1 VTIAIGYQPP
11 PEWTV
16 APAGDRRALLHHTAD
31 AGVDH
36 IGLSDHVSFHR
47 GTGFDGIV
55 HAAAVLATEPRLRV
69 LIGAVLVPLR
79 HPLVLARQI
88 ADVDAIAPGQ
98 LQVALG
104 VGGDDRRELQ
114 NCGIDP
120 ATRGTRADEA
130 VDLLRRLLAGEVVDH
145 SGPFFEL
152 VGASIRPSPFLPVPL
167 LVAGRS
173 GRAVR
178 RAGALGDG
186 WLGIWG
192 SPRRYAEAMEEA
204 RALAVGRQLEGA
216 MCVWCGIDDEP
227 AKAQDQ
233 LAFAMQDLYALPYD
247 KFARYCPVGPAQAI
261 AEYLAPYVEAGCRR
275 FTLLARGSDP
285 FRVAEGVGEVRRLL
299 GGGSVIELDAAPPM
313 AAPEPWA
320 GPAAL
325 SAPSLPPDGGGACG

>member
-1 VTIAIGYQPP
+1 VTITIGYQPP

-31 AGVDH
+31 VGVDH

-69 LIGAVLVPLR
+69 LIGAMLVPLR

-98 LQVALG
+98 LHVALG

-120 ATRGTRADEA
+120 STRGARADES

-145 SGPFFEL
+145 RGPFYEL
-152 VGASIRPSPFLPVPL
+152 DGASIRPSPFLPVPL
-167 LVAGRS
+167 FVAGRS
-173 GRAVR
+173 GRAVH
-178 RAGALGDG
+178 RAGTLGDG
-186 WLGIWG
+186 WLGIWV
-192 SPRRYAEAMEEA
+192 SPRRYAEAMAEA
-204 RALAVGRQLEGA
+204 RALAMGRPLAGA
-216 MCVWCGIDDEP
+216 MCVWCGIDADP

-233 LAFAMQDLYALPYD
+233 LAYAMQDLYALPYD
-247 KFARYCPVGPAQAI
+247 RFARYCPVGPPEVI
-261 AEYLAPYVEAGCRR
+261 AEFLAPYVEAGCRT
-275 FTLLARGSDP
+275 FTLLARGADP

-299 GGGSVIELDAAPPM
+299 GADVVIDLETD
-313 AAPEPWA
+313 
-320 GPAAL
+320 PAI
-325 SAPSLPPDGGGACG
+325 PTG